1 MAKKMNLAAALA
13 ANKGEETSPATPTP
27 KPEAVA
33 TATPVGKTARAP
45 SRAGQTNVSGWFDMP
60 VKHTLEELRL
70 ARQKQLGRRVTI
82 QEIMGEAFNDI
93 FKKYGFPEVAPTKG
107 QD

>member
-13 ANKGEETSPATPTP
+13 ANKGDETAPAPTP
-27 KPEAVA
+27 KPEAAANSAPAV
-33 TATPVGKTARAP
+33 KTARAP

-93 FKKYGFPEVAPTKG
+93 FKKYGLPEVAPTKG

>member
-1 MAKKMNLAAALA
+1 MAKKTNLAAALA
-13 ANKGEETSPATPTP
+13 ANKEETAPPAPTTPAPAAVTNAPAP
-27 KPEAVA
+27 K
-33 TATPVGKTARAP
+33 TGRAP

-93 FKKYGFPEVAPTKG
+93 FKKYGFPEVAPTRGK
-107 QD
+107 D

>member
-1 MAKKMNLAAALA
+1 MAKKTNLAAALA
-13 ANKGEETSPATPTP
+13 ANKEEPTPPAPMTPTP
-27 KPEAVA
+27 VA
-33 TATPVGKTARAP
+33 AANTPAPKTGRAP

-93 FKKYGFPEVAPTKG
+93 FKKYGFPEVAPTRGK
-107 QD
+107 D

>member
-1 MAKKMNLAAALA
+1 MAKKTNLAAALA
-13 ANKGEETSPATPTP
+13 STKDKDAPSVAAPAPAVAAPTP
-27 KPEAVA
+27 VPKP
-33 TATPVGKTARAP
+33 GRAP

-107 QD
+107 QE

>member
-13 ANKGEETSPATPTP
+13 ANKSDDTPPAPTP
-27 KPEAVA
+27 QPQAVGQA
-33 TATPVGKTARAP
+33 SAPTARRAP

-93 FKKYGFPEVAPTKG
+93 FKKYGFPEVAPTRG

>member
-1 MAKKMNLAAALA
+1 MAKKTNLAAALA
-13 ANKGEETSPATPTP
+13 ANKEDTAQPAVTREDSAPSAP
-27 KPEAVA
+27 ASKM
-33 TATPVGKTARAP
+33 ARAP

-60 VKHTLEELRL
+60 VKHTLDELRL

>member
-1 MAKKMNLAAALA
+1 MAKKTNLAAALA
-13 ANKGEETSPATPTP
+13 ANKEETKPTVPEPVAAAPVSAPAP
-27 KPEAVA
+27 
-33 TATPVGKTARAP
+33 KTARAP

-93 FKKYGFPEVAPTKG
+93 FKKYGLPEVAPTKG

>member
-1 MAKKMNLAAALA
+1 MVKKTNLAAALA
-13 ANKGEETSPATPTP
+13 ANKSDTPTP
-27 KPEAVA
+27 VSTPKSEAPTNA
-33 TATPVGKTARAP
+33 PASKIARAP
-45 SRAGQTNVSGWFDMP
+45 SRAGQTNVSGWFDLP

-93 FKKYGFPEVAPTKG
+93 FKKYGLPEVAPTRG

>member
-1 MAKKMNLAAALA
+1 MAKKTNLAAALA
-13 ANKGEETSPATPTP
+13 ANKEEPAPTETANP
-27 KPEAVA
+27 APAAVA
-33 TATPVGKTARAP
+33 NAPAPKTGRAP

-107 QD
+107 QG

>member
-1 MAKKMNLAAALA
+1 MAKKPNLAAALA
-13 ANKGEETSPATPTP
+13 ARKEEKTPPASNPATAAVVNALTP
-27 KPEAVA
+27 K
-33 TATPVGKTARAP
+33 TGRAP
-45 SRAGQTNVSGWFDMP
+45 SREGQTNVSGWFDMP

-70 ARQKQLGRRVTI
+70 ARQKQLKRRVTI

-107 QD
+107 QG

>member
-1 MAKKMNLAAALA
+1 MAKKTNLAAALA
-13 ANKGEETSPATPTP
+13 ANKEEAAPPAPTITAP
-27 KPEAVA
+27 AAVA
-33 TATPVGKTARAP
+33 NTSASKTGRAP

-93 FKKYGFPEVAPTKG
+93 FKKYGFPEVAPTRGK
-107 QD
+107 D

>member
-13 ANKGEETSPATPTP
+13 ANKGDEIQPVTTP
-27 KPEAVA
+27 KPEAVT
-33 TATPVGKTARAP
+33 TAAPAAKVARAP
-45 SRAGQTNVSGWFDMP
+45 SRAGQSNVSGWFDMP

-93 FKKYGFPEVAPTKG
+93 FKKYGFPEVAPTRG

>member
-1 MAKKMNLAAALA
+1 MAKKTNLAAALA
-13 ANKGEETSPATPTP
+13 ANKEEATPPAPTTP
-27 KPEAVA
+27 APAAV
-33 TATPVGKTARAP
+33 TNTPAPKTGRAP

-70 ARQKQLGRRVTI
+70 ARQKKLGRRVTI

-93 FKKYGFPEVAPTKG
+93 FKKYGFPEVAPTRGK
-107 QD
+107 D

>member
-1 MAKKMNLAAALA
+1 MAKKTNLAAALA
-13 ANKGEETSPATPTP
+13 ANKEEETPPAPNP
-27 KPEAVA
+27 APAAVA
-33 TATPVGKTARAP
+33 NAPAPKTGRAP

-107 QD
+107 QG

>member
-1 MAKKMNLAAALA
+1 
-13 ANKGEETSPATPTP
+13 
-27 KPEAVA
+27 
-33 TATPVGKTARAP
+33 
-45 SRAGQTNVSGWFDMP
+45 MP

>member
-1 MAKKMNLAAALA
+1 MAKKPNLAAALA
-13 ANKGEETSPATPTP
+13 VNKEEPTP
-27 KPEAVA
+27 PAAAVVA
-33 TATPVGKTARAP
+33 NTPAPKTGRAP

-93 FKKYGFPEVAPTKG
+93 FKKYGFPEVAPTRGK
-107 QD
+107 D

>member
-1 MAKKMNLAAALA
+1 MAKKTNLAAALA
-13 ANKGEETSPATPTP
+13 ANKEEAAPVVPASTQAVVAPAP
-27 KPEAVA
+27 KAS
-33 TATPVGKTARAP
+33 RAP
-45 SRAGQTNVSGWFDMP
+45 SRAGQANVSGWFDMP

-93 FKKYGFPEVAPTKG
+93 FKKYGLPEVAPTK
-107 QD
+107 D